1 MNMTSESEN
10 VLKVL
15 SSPTRRTIMRQISEK
30 GSATYT
36 EIMHV
41 LNLDP
46 SLMSGTFN
54 YHLKEL
60 HESGLVERT
69 NGEYRITDLGKR
81 ALILVDQVVK
91 DTKIDQYGVLSA
103 VMSMSPQKELRLFMN
118 QIGMMVGFVL
128 LIFSII
134 PAQRIFGTPMF
145 WIEGISFP
153 IFGTLEFWIGAISFP
168 MSVVLFAKSSSN
180 VIEIVS
186 KFRLGFSAI
195 LFLTTNWFFIRSPNR
210 NSFFIITLVT
220 VGAII
225 LGALTFL
232 LPMSPMSGMFL
243 YTQEWYSLFSI
254 TMGVAILAIALSI
267 VAKRRVERL
276 EESNSEQ

>member
-1 MNMTSESEN
+1 MRMTSESEN

-36 EIMHV
+36 EIMQV

-81 ALILVDQVVK
+81 ALILVDQVAK

-103 VMSMSPQKELRLFMN
+103 VMSMSPRQELRLFMN
-118 QIGMMVGFVL
+118 QIGMIVGFVL
-128 LIFSII
+128 MIFSFI
-134 PAQRIFGTPMF
+134 PFSRLFRSLGFGL
-145 WIEGISFP
+145 GDISFP
-153 IFGTLEFWIGAISFP
+153 IAVIFWIGAISFP
-168 MSVVLFAKSSSN
+168 ISVVLFIRTSSN
-180 VIEIVS
+180 VLEIIT

-195 LFLTTNWFFIRSPNR
+195 LFFSTNWFLIRSPNR
-210 NSFFIITLVT
+210 NSFLIVTLVT

-243 YTQEWYSLFSI
+243 YTQEWYNLLAI
-254 TMGVAILAIALSI
+254 TAGSTILAFALSTH
-267 VAKRRVERL
+267 VKRRVERL

>member
-1 MNMTSESEN
+1 MRMTSESEN
-10 VLKVL
+10 VLKAL

-60 HESGLVERT
+60 HESGLVDRT

-81 ALILVDQVVK
+81 ALILVDQVAK
-91 DTKIDQYGVLSA
+91 DNKIDQYGVLSA
-103 VMSMSPQKELRLFMN
+103 VLSMSPQKELELFMN

-128 LIFSII
+128 MIFSII
-134 PAQRIFGTPMF
+134 PFSRIFGTP
-145 WIEGISFP
+145 
-153 IFGTLEFWIGAISFP
+153 EFWIGAISFP
-168 MSVVLFAKSSSN
+168 ISVVLFAKSSSN
-180 VIEIVS
+180 VLEIVS

-195 LFLTTNWFFIRSPNR
+195 LFFSISWFFIRSPNR
-210 NSFFIITLVT
+210 NSFFSVTLVT

-254 TMGVAILAIALSI
+254 TIGVAILAFALSI